1 MPSASDLLRL
11 KSGDLYTIEPTAT
24 VLAATRVMNTHH
36 VGALLVMSADRLDG
50 IFTERDVLTRVVAQG
65 RDPSATLTSEV
76 MTTDLFCC
84 EPATDLDEIAEVMRK
99 RRIRHVPVRRP
110 DGQVM
115 GVISIGDV
123 NAFHVSSKQATIDGL
138 CGYITQR
145 A

>member
-1 MPSASDLLRL
+1 MPTASDLLRL
-11 KSGDLYTIEPTAT
+11 KSGELYTIEPTAT
-24 VLAATRVMNTHH
+24 VLAATRVMNTRHI
-36 VGALLVMSADRLDG
+36 GALLVMTDDRLDG

-65 RDPSATLTSEV
+65 RDPSTVLASEV
-76 MTTDLFCC
+76 MTTELFCC
-84 EPATDLDEIAEVMRK
+84 EPTTDLDEIAEVMRK

-110 DGQVM
+110 DGRVM

-138 CGYITQR
+138 CSYITQR